1 MAPHGPPHRA
11 WRPAAARTAQA
22 RRSTIASRRGEQRGA
37 SRQSGADPS
46 LSTTRTCLSRSEVA
60 CKRAAGAGEREGWQ
74 KLPLARFAPCQL
86 TFPAMCGEEPTTP
99 RMGVF
104 ILVDN
109 TTYPRLL
116 ESPRPQSGGS
126 LAQRRRCGNAA
137 SRPQRV
143 RRGASSRLQPLRPAT
158 AGPKDGA
165 ETLGCT
171 MKALARALKPHPRN
185 SVFELSGSG
194 SRLACKR
201 SAVGQTGCS
210 RDQGLAPWHHP

>member
-1 MAPHGPPHRA
+1 MNH
-11 WRPAAARTAQA
+11 RPASPDKAQKQALAPLAWALTALALVYRLYRLHTRQKYEQQEPVWPPAALRTAPGAQPLHALRA

-74 KLPLARFAPCQL
+74 KLPFARFAPCQL

-109 TTYPRLL
+109 TT
-116 ESPRPQSGGS
+116 
-126 LAQRRRCGNAA
+126 
-137 SRPQRV
+137 
-143 RRGASSRLQPLRPAT
+143 
-158 AGPKDGA
+158 
-165 ETLGCT
+165 
-171 MKALARALKPHPRN
+171 
-185 SVFELSGSG
+185 
-194 SRLACKR
+194 
-201 SAVGQTGCS
+201 
-210 RDQGLAPWHHP
+210 